1 MEHNME
7 ELVDMTQLALQPS
20 SGVTLMLFF
29 RIIEEEFYPSYV

>member
-7 ELVDMTQLALQPS
+7 ELVDM
-20 SGVTLMLFF
+20 TLMLFF